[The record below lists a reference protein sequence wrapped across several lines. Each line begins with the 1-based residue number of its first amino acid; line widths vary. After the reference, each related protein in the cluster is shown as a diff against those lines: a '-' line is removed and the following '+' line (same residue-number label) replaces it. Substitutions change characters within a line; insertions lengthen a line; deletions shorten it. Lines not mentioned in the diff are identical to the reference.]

1 MLYLSLTIELYD
13 VQVNLFRC
21 KILFKSSTVFNLNNL
36 MISNSNT
43 KLVERLISQAIITSE
58 RVAEAMRRVDR
69 GDFVL
74 EKSLAYEDCPLSI
87 GYNATISA
95 PHMHAYCLGWL
106 ESVLQPGAKVLDV
119 GSGSGYLC
127 AVFNEMTRSKVV
139 GIEHIPELVEISKEN
154 L

>member
-1 MLYLSLTIELYD
+1 
-13 VQVNLFRC
+13 
-21 KILFKSSTVFNLNNL
+21 

-43 KLVERLISQAIITSE
+43 KLIERLISQAIITSE

-69 GDFVL
+69 GDFVQ
-74 EKSLAYEDCPLSI
+74 EKAFAYEDCPLSI

-127 AVFNEMTRSKVV
+127 AVFYEMTRSKVV
-139 GIEHIPELVEISKEN
+139 GIEHIPELVEMSIDN

>member
-1 MLYLSLTIELYD
+1 
-13 VQVNLFRC
+13 
-21 KILFKSSTVFNLNNL
+21 
-36 MISNSNT
+36 
-43 KLVERLISQAIITSE
+43 
-58 RVAEAMRRVDR
+58 MRRVDR
-69 GDFVL
+69 GDFAQ
-74 EKSLAYEDCPLSI
+74 EKAFAYEDCPLSI

-127 AVFNEMTRSKVV
+127 AVFYEMTRSKVV
-139 GIEHIPELVEISKEN
+139 GIEHIPELVEMSKEN